1 MLGSIKRRG
10 ISQSTKGVLPWF
22 VNDAV
27 DLKFMII
34 STAPRITLRGNVWV
48 PAA

>member
-1 MLGSIKRRG
+1 MKLA

-34 STAPRITLRGNVWV
+34 SMAPQTALRGNV
-48 PAA
+48 